1 MKGFYDQHFALLAR
15 GQDPAHL
22 RRVRDFIARV
32 LGLRPGQRVLDQGC
46 GIGQISRVLADAGC
60 ETIGVDQ
67 IPEYIAE
74 ARQQA
79 VGLPAEFVCADAGE
93 FVCQPPAD
101 AVISWHTSFGHAAQ
115 DSDNLRL
122 LQAAWCSLKPG
133 GSLLL
138 DFPNFYHTLMHFQAS
153 FEQRFVTPEGEVR
166 VVRHSRIEPAAGLL
180 HQEWEFFYPGGEH
193 GGESARRQGS
203 LRIYLPDQ
211 LQQLLAQAG
220 FEPVACY
227 GNLQGESFALE
238 HPRWICHA
246 RKRAL
251 A

>member
-1 MKGFYDQHFALLAR
+1 
-15 GQDPAHL
+15 
-22 RRVRDFIARV
+22 
-32 LGLRPGQRVLDQGC
+32 
-46 GIGQISRVLADAGC
+46 
-60 ETIGVDQ
+60 
-67 IPEYIAE
+67 
-74 ARQQA
+74 
-79 VGLPAEFVCADAGE
+79 
-93 FVCQPPAD
+93 
-101 AVISWHTSFGHAAQ
+101 
-115 DSDNLRL
+115 

-220 FEPVACY
+220 FEPVDCY